1 MVLEVTVYDK
11 PSFGDHVSEGVIH
24 EMLECG
30 WRVGEAEEHDGG
42 FNEAFM
48 GDKGGFP
55 LVAIFDVDIVI
66 APTDVKFGKQFGIF
80 ELINEVRDK
89 GERVSISNS
98 VFIQISVILVGTVL
112 RKTYH
117 EGRRG

>member
-1 MVLEVTVYDK
+1 MLDVLSHNTE
-11 PSFGDHVSEGVIH
+11 EVIH

-30 WRVGEAEEHDGG
+30 WRVGEAEEHNGG
-42 FNEAFM
+42 FKEAFM

-98 VFIQISVILVGTVL
+98 VFIQISVILVGTEASIL
-112 RKTYH
+112 FFDK
-117 EGRRG
+117 EEWECLGRV